1 MIFHIGREAQFLRSG
16 AKRAGFPADRIVSLG
31 PDVLPALE
39 RIREIVEPGDTVL
52 LKGRDTQKLG
62 RIPMA
67 FQGLDVRCGI
77 RFCDRR
83 MGGCS
88 TCPMLARGWRGLPE
102 FMDQRARLKTR
113 RKRAG

>member
-31 PDVLPALE
+31 PDGLPALE

-83 MGGCS
+83 LGGCP
-88 TCPMLARGWRGLPE
+88 TCPMLARGWGDLPE
-102 FMDQRARLKTR
+102 FMDQHARLKTQR
-113 RKRAG
+113 PHS